1 MNIVKVRSPFFIE
14 VNEIGQIGSK
24 IELSIWNK
32 GAAEPTSGQT
42 GFYSLSKSIASATQI
57 NTSYNVSNFVK
68 DFIDN
73 IRPQLVTFPSV
84 EDNNEWVNFKVKR
97 YKLVGE
103 TYTLLDTIE
112 YVGVNGFTNY
122 VDGVN
127 DVVVVSQP
135 EPAYALINTSIVHYR
150 HGQAYNYVNI
160 ICEPEPVEFDL
171 IALYYNSDTN
181 AYIHEETILN
191 NGANEEIYNYK
202 VPLTYGTTKN
212 QVLYIAYEQT
222 IITIYSKTIEECK
235 YTPVVCSFINRYG
248 GWQFLTFFKAQTNSV
263 NVTGSSFK
271 LAPANIDYNTF
282 KGQSKAF
289 NINGTQTIKLNT
301 GFVDENYSELI
312 TDLMLS
318 EKILLDDIYPVKI
331 KTQSSE
337 LKNSLKDKLINY
349 EIDFEYN
356 YDLINNVQ

>member
-32 GAAEPTSGQT
+32 GTAEPTSGQT

-57 NTSYNVSNFVK
+57 NTSYNISNFVK

-73 IRPQLVTFPSV
+73 IKPTPAYTPTI
-84 EDNNEWVNFKVKR
+84 EDNNEWVLFRVKR
-97 YKLVGE
+97 YSLVGT
-103 TYTLLDTIE
+103 TYTLISNTE

-127 DVVVVSQP
+127 DVIIP
-135 EPAYALINTSIVHYR
+135 DAPTPAYALINQSITQYR
-150 HGQAYNYVNI
+150 KENTTNYLNL
-160 ICEPEPVEFDL
+160 ICRPELVEFNL
-171 IALYYNSDTN
+171 TAFYYNSDTN
-181 AYIHEETILN
+181 TGITTINFLPYT
-191 NGANEEIYNYK
+191 APDEIYNYK
-202 VPLTYGTTKN
+202 IPLTYGTAKN
-212 QVLYIAYEQT
+212 QTLYIAYEET
-222 IITIYSKTIEECK
+222 IIAVYSKTIEECK

-263 NVTGSSFK
+263 NVSGSSFK

>member
-73 IRPQLVTFPSV
+73 IKPTLVSTPTI
-84 EDNNEWVNFKVKR
+84 EDNNEWCLFKVKR
-97 YKLVGE
+97 YKLVGT

-127 DVVVVSQP
+127 DVIVTDAP
-135 EPAYALINTSIVHYR
+135 FPAYALINQSIIQYR
-150 HGQAYNYVNI
+150 KENTTNYLNL
-160 ICEPEPVEFDL
+160 ICRPELVEFNL
-171 IALYYNSDTN
+171 TAFYYNSDTN
-181 AYIHEETILN
+181 TSITTINFLPYDSPD
-191 NGANEEIYNYK
+191 EIYNYK
-202 VPLTYGTTKN
+202 IPLTYGTAKN
-212 QVLYIAYEQT
+212 QTLYIAYEESL
-222 IITIYSKTIEECK
+222 IIVHSKTIEECK

-263 NVTGSSFK
+263 NVSGSNFK
-271 LAPANIDYNTF
+271 LAPANIAYNIY
-282 KGQSKAF
+282 KGQSKTF

-318 EKILLDDIYPVKI
+318 ETILLDNKPVKI

>member
-73 IRPQLVTFPSV
+73 IRPVPEVNATD
-84 EDNNEWVNFKVKR
+84 EDNNEWVLFKVKR
-97 YKLVGE
+97 YTLSGAV
-103 TYTLLDTIE
+103 YTLLTTTN
-112 YVGVNGFTNY
+112 YVGVNGFTEY
-122 VDGVN
+122 SDGVN
-127 DVVVVSQP
+127 DIVVVSQP
-135 EPAYALINTSIVHYR
+135 EPAYALINQSIVQYK
-150 HGQAYNYVNI
+150 QLSDIIYVNVLAQR
-160 ICEPEPVEFDL
+160 ETVEFSFT
-171 IALYYNSDTN
+171 AQWYNSDTN
-181 AYIHEETILN
+181 ALIDTDLILPF
-191 NGANEEIYNYK
+191 GAGDEVWNYKIPLTSGVTRNQRLDIFYEEI
-202 VPLTYGTTKN
+202 
-212 QVLYIAYEQT
+212 IA
-222 IITIYSKTIEECK
+222 TIYSKAIDECK
-235 YTPVVCSFINRYG
+235 YEPVVCSYINRYG
-248 GWQFLTFFKAQTNSV
+248 GWQFLTFFKAQTNSI
-263 NVTGSSFK
+263 NVSGSNFK
-271 LAPANIDYNTF
+271 LAPANIAYNIY
-282 KGQSKAF
+282 KGQSKTF

-318 EKILLDDIYPVKI
+318 ETILLDNKPVKI